1 MENLPLYLSVMMML
15 ITVLTV
21 FIFYTAANRSKTVLF
36 ILAAWMV
43 IQTVISVPGFYTVTT
58 TLPPRFALTIVPPFV
73 FIVFLFVTR
82 KGQEFITSLNIKSLT
97 LLHTVRIPVEIVLL
111 GLFINKTIPGIMTFE
126 GRNFDILSGL
136 SAPVIYYFMF
146 VRRKLPAT
154 LFLLWNIVCIG
165 LLVNI
170 VVIAILSA
178 PFPFQQLAFEQP
190 NIAVLYFPFVWLP
203 AVIVPLVLLSHLV
216 SIYQVIKNTTSQSLN
231 QAITLQ
237 H

>member
-1 MENLPLYLSVMMML
+1 MENLPLYISIMIML
-15 ITVLTV
+15 ITTLTV
-21 FIFYTAANRSKTVLF
+21 YIFYKAANHSKTVLF
-36 ILAAWMV
+36 ILVGWMIV
-43 IQTVISVPGFYTVTT
+43 QTLISVPGFYTVTT
-58 TLPPRFALTIVPPFV
+58 TLPPRFALTLVPPLV
-73 FIVFLFVTR
+73 FILFLFATA
-82 KGQEFITSLNIKSLT
+82 KGRQFIASLNIKSLT
-97 LLHTVRIPVEIVLL
+97 LLHIVRMPVEIILL
-111 GLFINKTIPGIMTFE
+111 GLFIYKTIPGIMTFE

-146 VRRKLPAT
+146 VRRKLPAK
-154 LFLLWNIVCIG
+154 LFLLWNIICVG

-216 SIYQVIKNTTSQSLN
+216 SIYQVIRNTTSQSLN

>member
-15 ITVLTV
+15 ITALTV
-21 FIFYTAANRSKTVLF
+21 FIFYMAANRSKTVLF
-36 ILAAWMV
+36 ILAGWM
-43 IQTVISVPGFYTVTT
+43 ILQTVISVQGFYTVTT

-73 FIVFLFVTR
+73 FIVLLFVTR
-82 KGQEFITSLNIKSLT
+82 KGRQFIASSNIKSLT

-111 GLFINKTIPGIMTFE
+111 GLFIYKTIPEIMTFE

-146 VRRKLPAT
+146 VRRKLPAA
-154 LFLLWNIVCIG
+154 LFLLWNILCIG

-170 VVIAILSA
+170 VVTAVLAA

-203 AVIVPLVLLSHLV
+203 AVIIPLVLLSHLA
-216 SIYQVIKNTTSQSLN
+216 SMYQVIKNITSHSLN